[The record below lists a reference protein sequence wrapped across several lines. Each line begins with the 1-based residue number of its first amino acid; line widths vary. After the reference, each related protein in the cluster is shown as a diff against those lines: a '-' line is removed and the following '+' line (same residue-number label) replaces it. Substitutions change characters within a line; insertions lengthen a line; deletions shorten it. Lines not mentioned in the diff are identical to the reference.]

1 MSAGSVS
8 SSHLIVE
15 VKGKSKMTCELKRHL
30 SPKTVGSILRSLPL
44 EGNAHFLGQN
54 IVYFETTINSG
65 VERQRKE
72 FKKGDIAFSP
82 AGGSI
87 CFFVSDVV
95 LSKAMTPIGKLLSG
109 VDALTS
115 VKPGDVI
122 AVYPQSADISSGR

>member
-8 SSHLIVE
+8 SFQPIIE
-15 VKGKSKMTCELKRHL
+15 IRGKSKLTCDLKRHL
-30 SPKTVGSILRSLPL
+30 SPKTVSSILRSLPL

-54 IVYFETTINSG
+54 IVYFETMINSG

-87 CFFVSDVV
+87 CFFLSDVI
-95 LSKAMTPIGKLLSG
+95 LTKSMTPIGKITSDVGMLS
-109 VDALTS
+109 D
-115 VKPGDVI
+115 VKSGDVI
-122 AVYPQSADISSGR
+122 AVSQAVS

>member
-8 SSHLIVE
+8 SSHLVIE
-15 VKGKSKMTCELKRHL
+15 IKTKSKITCELKRHL

-44 EGNAHFLGQN
+44 DGNAHFLGQN
-54 IVYFETTINSG
+54 IVYIETAISSG

-95 LSKAMTPIGKLLSG
+95 TTKSMTPIGKILEN
-109 VDALTS
+109 VDALKE
-115 VKPGDVI
+115 VKSGDVI
-122 AVYPQSADISSGR
+122 AIYQPAC

>member
-1 MSAGSVS
+1 MSVGSVS

-54 IVYFETTINSG
+54 IVYFETVINSG

-87 CFFVSDVV
+87 CFFISDVIS
-95 LSKAMTPIGKLLSG
+95 SKAMTPIGKLLSD
-109 VDALTS
+109 VDTLSA

-122 AVYPQSADISSGR
+122 AVYQQSADISSGH

>member
-8 SSHLIVE
+8 SFQLIVE
-15 VKGKSKMTCELKRHL
+15 IKGKSKLACELKRHL
-30 SPKTVGSILRSLPL
+30 SPKTVSSILRSLPL

-54 IVYFETTINSG
+54 IVYFETSINSG

-87 CFFVSDVV
+87 CFFLSDIV
-95 LSKAMTPIGKLLSG
+95 LTKSMTPIGKITSAL
-109 VDALTS
+109 DALRD

-122 AVYPQSADISSGR
+122 AVSQAVS

>member
-8 SSHLIVE
+8 SFQLIIE
-15 VKGKSKMTCELKRHL
+15 IRGKSKLTCDLKRHL
-30 SPKTVGSILRSLPL
+30 SPKTVSSILRSLPL

-54 IVYFETTINSG
+54 IVYFETMINSG

-87 CFFVSDVV
+87 CFFLSDVI
-95 LSKAMTPIGKLLSG
+95 LTKSMTPIGKI
-109 VDALTS
+109 TS
-115 VKPGDVI
+115 DVAMLCDVKPGDVI
-122 AVYPQSADISSGR
+122 AVSQAVS